1 LKESKGKGR
10 YFLALVNPKNKEILV
25 KIVYCGPE
33 RGGKTANLEY
43 IYNRYKKRV
52 SAKKVMVRT
61 LGDKTLS
68 FDFLPLEIGKI
79 RGYNVR
85 TQFFTVPGEVKHNAT
100 RRLVLKGADG
110 IVFVADSMVVR
121 RKNNILSLRDLQK
134 NLTAHRKDISK
145 IPLVFQYNKRDL
157 REQGIP
163 LLPVETLEK
172 DLNNRIKAPSF
183 EASALTGANVT
194 ATMQKVISLTLS
206 TVQKELKW
214 SNG

>member
-1 LKESKGKGR
+1 
-10 YFLALVNPKNKEILV
+10 LALVNPKNKEILV

-79 RGYNVR
+79 GGYNVR

>member
-1 LKESKGKGR
+1 M
-10 YFLALVNPKNKEILV
+10 ALVNPKNKEILV

-100 RRLVLKGADG
+100 TRLVLKGADG

>member
-1 LKESKGKGR
+1 M
-10 YFLALVNPKNKEILV
+10 ALVNPKNKEILV

-79 RGYNVR
+79 GGYNVR

>member
-1 LKESKGKGR
+1 LLKGSKGKGR
-10 YFLALVNPKNKEILV
+10 YFLALINPKNKEILV

-206 TVQKELKW
+206 TVQKELK
-214 SNG
+214 